1 MYGGK
6 QLSIFIALIQKNSTF
21 GHTLIKNQFNVLNN
35 QCPQNTVTLNMKRL
49 KKFKYIQCKILNRH
63 VPDFFRPEH

>member
-21 GHTLIKNQFNVLNN
+21 GLTLIKNQFSVLKN
-35 QCPQNTVTLNMKRL
+35 QCPQNTVNAQYETFEKVQIHSM
-49 KKFKYIQCKILNRH
+49 
-63 VPDFFRPEH
+63 